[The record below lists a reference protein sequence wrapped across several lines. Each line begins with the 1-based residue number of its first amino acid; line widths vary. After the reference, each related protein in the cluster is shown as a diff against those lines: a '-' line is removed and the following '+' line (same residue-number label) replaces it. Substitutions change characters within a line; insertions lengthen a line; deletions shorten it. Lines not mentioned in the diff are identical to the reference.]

1 MRPRKTDRHLPARMH
16 HKHGAYYYV
25 FRNQWERLSASYPEA
40 LSMYAERISPPQ
52 LGGMADLIDRALLDM
67 QTKPR
72 PSTGKVLAKNTLDQY
87 RIAANKLKTVFV
99 EFAPEQVQPRH
110 IALLKSEMSTTPNMA
125 NRCLSFLRMVFDY
138 ALELQEIDSNPCVG
152 IKRLGEKKRDTYIT
166 DDAFSTIREKCPTWL
181 AAILDISYLTAQRIG
196 DVLTIERA
204 DVTDEGVYFR
214 QQKTDAKLLV
224 RMTPDLKSAIER
236 AVSCNNE
243 KKTHPTMLLW
253 NRLGN
258 PRDYSTV
265 KDAFDTA
272 REKAGHP
279 EITIHDYRA
288 KSLTDAKM
296 QGHNATELAG
306 HTSERMTDRY
316 IRLRVPVKADPPT
329 MPKKHGEAV

>member
-1 MRPRKTDRHLPARMH
+1 MRPRKHDRHLPARMH
-16 HKHGAYYYV
+16 FKHGAYYYV
-25 FRNQWERLSASYPEA
+25 HKNKWDRLSESYTEA
-40 LSMYAERISPPQ
+40 LSMYAERINPPQ

-72 PSTGKVLAKNTLDQY
+72 HNTGKMLAANTLNQY
-87 RIAANKLKTVFV
+87 RIAANKLKTVFI

-110 IALLKSEMSTTPNMA
+110 IALLKSEMAATPNMA
-125 NRCLSFLRMVFDY
+125 NRCLSFLRMVFDF
-138 ALELQEIDSNPCVG
+138 ALELQEVDSNPCTG
-152 IKRLGEKKRDTYIT
+152 IKRLGEKKRDTYIS
-166 DDAFSTIREKCPTWL
+166 DEIFAAIREQCPPWL
-181 AAILDISYLTAQRIG
+181 STILDISYLTAQRIG

-204 DVTDEGVYFR
+204 DVTEEGVYFK
-214 QQKTDAKLLV
+214 QQKTAAKLLV

-236 AVSCNNE
+236 AVACNNA

-253 NRLGN
+253 NRFGN

-265 KDAFDTA
+265 KEAFDTA

-316 IRLRVPVKADPPT
+316 IRLRVPVKADPPS
-329 MPKKHGEAV
+329 MPKKRPKTV